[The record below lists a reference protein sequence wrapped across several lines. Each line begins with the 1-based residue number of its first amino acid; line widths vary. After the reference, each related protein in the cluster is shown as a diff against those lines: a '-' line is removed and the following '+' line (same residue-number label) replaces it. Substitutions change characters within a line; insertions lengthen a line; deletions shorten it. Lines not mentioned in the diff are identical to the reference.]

1 MGGERGGFDRPFSM
15 EFVIDRDELLS
26 ALQNVMRA
34 VPGKSVIPALGGV
47 KLTANH
53 ALALEG
59 TDLEFFVKASVPAE
73 VYDGGEALVP
83 ARFLF
88 DFTKRIPAGPIA
100 FKSDAKG
107 HMSITAGGSH
117 VNAFLLD
124 PADFPQASE
133 PEEVVVELPAA
144 VLRGLLAQV
153 KYAASRE
160 QYRQLMNSVFFK
172 IARDSITAVATDGK
186 RMAVAR
192 AAVAG
197 QNEAEILIPARA
209 AEEIARIL
217 ADLSSDAAATVCADK
232 NVLAVKA
239 KNARILTRLV
249 EGKYFPWSQVIPT
262 DLKCVKTVGRECL
275 LAAMQRAALV
285 NDEKV
290 TLRVKE
296 DIITVTAADAA
307 VGQLE
312 EDLPVEGSCGALEI
326 MFGPSLLIDALSNTG
341 GESVDLCFSGAAG
354 PALIKPHDI
363 DYPLHVVMPIV
374 QR

>member
-1 MGGERGGFDRPFSM
+1 M

-34 VPGKSVIPALGGV
+34 IPGKSVIPALGGV
-47 KLTANH
+47 KLTANR
-53 ALALEG
+53 ALSLEG
-59 TDLEFFVKASVPAE
+59 TDLEFFVKATVPAE
-73 VYDGGEALVP
+73 VQDEGEALVP

-107 HMSITAGGSH
+107 LDIVAGSTR
-117 VNAFLLD
+117 VNALLLD

-133 PEEVVVELPAA
+133 PEKIVAELPAA

-160 QYRQLMNSVFFK
+160 HFRQLMNSVFLQ

-192 AAVAG
+192 AAIAG

-217 ADLSSDAAATVCADK
+217 ADLPGDAAATVSVDK
-232 NVLAVKA
+232 NVLAVQA
-239 KNARILTRLV
+239 KNARIITRLV
-249 EGKYFPWSQVIPT
+249 EGKYLPWSEVIPT
-262 DLKCVKTVGRECL
+262 NLNCVKTVNRGYL
-275 LAAMQRAALV
+275 LASLQRAALV

-290 TLRVKE
+290 TLQVKE
-296 DIITVTAADAA
+296 DRITVTAADAA

-312 EDLPVEGSCGALEI
+312 EELPADGSGDVLEI
-326 MFGPSLLIDALSNTG
+326 VFAPSLPIDALLNTE
-341 GESVDLCFSGAAG
+341 GEDVAVGFTG
-354 PALIKPHDI
+354 PESMALIKPLGL
-363 DYPLHVVMPIV
+363 DYPLHVVMPLA
-374 QR
+374 RR